1 MDTETIANM
10 TDDAR
15 RELTSDPE
23 TRQKGLPKQRKNLE
37 AKMAYWRPGK
47 PLILDPG
54 SAAELNVLLMALRV
68 QVQQLD
74 SVRMGYRAVIE
85 GLGEDPDDALSE
97 WQAQRLAEIERMM
110 SEADEAA
117 DDD

>member
-1 MDTETIANM
+1 MDTETITEEEKTA
-10 TDDAR
+10 A
-15 RELTSDPE
+15 
-23 TRQKGLPKQRKNLE
+23 KGLPKQRKTLE
-37 AKMAYWRPGK
+37 GKMAHWRPGK
-47 PLILDPG
+47 ALILDPG
-54 SAAELNVLLMALRV
+54 SASELHVLLMALRV

-85 GLGEDPDDALSE
+85 GLGEDPDNALSE

-110 SEADEAA
+110 AEAA